1 MVVTHDTPTRL
12 VLEMDKS
19 QPQFKPLTWRGC
31 IGPSLGVILVFIL
44 IFALVWA
51 SFSFS
56 YNSLSWLLWPFII
69 SIILVATFL
78 VAGIFISL
86 SNYKHQIKEAT
97 VCIDLDSQEA
107 VRIEK
112 CNSGKI
118 NHFILNIKEVTQVLI
133 HGDDLG
139 HRLTVTLESYNNP
152 SFSINSEV
160 FYDSKPMIELG
171 KKLGAM
177 IKKPVVFK
185 ITDTGKPVSEETLQP

>member
-1 MVVTHDTPTRL
+1 MAVHN
-12 VLEMDKS
+12 KHYS
-19 QPQFKPLTWRGC
+19 C
-31 IGPSLGVILVFIL
+31 C
-44 IFALVWA
+44 
-51 SFSFS
+51 
-56 YNSLSWLLWPFII
+56 
-69 SIILVATFL
+69 TFL

-185 ITDTGKPVSEETLQP
+185 ITDTGKPVSEETIQP